1 MRDLKSVAFNRDEL
15 VSVIIPAY
23 NAQATLED
31 KLNSVRSQIR
41 ACFYMGLSAAGA
53 GDGGIGAAAADGF
66 EVFVRQF
73 CCEAILHFDEIHFFL
88 HLVGLG
94 AFQYASPD

>member
-15 VSVIIPAY
+15 VPV
-23 NAQATLED
+23 L
-31 KLNSVRSQIR
+31 IR

-88 HLVGLG
+88 HSVGLG
-94 AFQYASPD
+94 AFQYASPDWVSGFGFTVTCITILH